1 MSQMAPFVDAATSID
16 RTNFDNTFIS
26 YYTWGESIALGL
38 DLTLRQRSDGRI
50 TLDDF
55 MRAMWQQFGKP
66 GGRAPGYV
74 DRPYTMNDA
83 KAVLASVA
91 GDRAFAVD
99 FFARYIQG
107 HEVPDYARLLA
118 AAGLVLRPHA
128 PQSGFVGEL
137 RLQDAPAG
145 VRITAAVSM
154 GSPAY
159 RAGLDRDDVITAIGT
174 TSTRRAEEVDAAI
187 RATPPGGAVT
197 VTYLRRGRGQA
208 LTTTIRAV
216 ADPTLEVVPAEQA
229 GRTLTD
235 AQRRFRDGWLS
246 SRAGNTF

>member
-1 MSQMAPFVDAATSID
+1 MAPFVDAATSID
-16 RTNFDNTFIS
+16 RTDFENTFIS

-38 DLTLRQRSDGRI
+38 DLALRGRSDGRI

-74 DRPYTMNDA
+74 DHPYTVADA

-91 GDRAFAVD
+91 GDAAFADD

-107 HEVPDYARLLA
+107 HDVPDYARLLS

-128 PQSGFVGEL
+128 PQSGYAGEL
-137 RLQDAPAG
+137 RLQDAQGG
-145 VRITAAVSM
+145 VRIAAAVPA

-159 RAGLDRDDVITAIGT
+159 LAGLDRDDLIATVGGAKIT
-174 TSTRRAEEVDAAI
+174 RAEDFEAAV
-187 RATPPGGAVT
+187 RGARPGTPVM
-197 VTYLRRGRGQA
+197 VTYLRRGRGQPVTA
-208 LTTTIRAV
+208 TIRTM
-216 ADPTLEVVPAEQA
+216 ADPELEIVTLEQT
-229 GRTLTD
+229 GQSLTE
-235 AQRRFRDGWLS
+235 AQRRFRTAWLG